1 MKLTDNYIK
10 GVSAKESAYRI
21 YEQGADK
28 GFGLKV
34 TPAGSI
40 SFFLQYSFSGKQRFY
55 NLGRYPS
62 VSLSDARIKCREVRA
77 IIDSGIDP
85 QEQSTP
91 NRFGTVCDL
100 FNYYIKKM
108 QDDGKR
114 TWAAVEKDLSA
125 NCGDIMDM
133 QANRVEPS
141 HIRDV
146 LHRILLRGTPEK
158 PKEVMVNRVR
168 AYLHRAFKVGIYHD
182 NDPTNPLGSVT
193 FKLSYNPVE
202 AIPKITRAEVVGD
215 RNLSI
220 DEIQILWTSTDIGEQ
235 MLIATK
241 LLLIFGCRLM
251 ELCGAK
257 KSEFDFDAMTWT
269 MPWERI
275 KTSGK
280 NKRPHLLP
288 ITPMAKTL
296 IERQW
301 IYSMDSDYLFPGR
314 INPNKPIRNTSLSHA
329 LRRVKGVDSFNVRAL
344 RRTWKTIC
352 AEIGIEKSIMDRIQ
366 NHALT
371 DVSDKHYNKY
381 HYLTEKRAALEQ
393 WERYLE
399 DILGK

>member
-10 GVSAKESAYRI
+10 GVSARQSAYRI

-34 TPAGSI
+34 TPAGSV
-40 SFFLQYSFSGKQRFY
+40 SFFMQYSSGGKQRFY

-62 VSLSDARIKCREVRA
+62 VSLYDARIKCREVRA
-77 IIDSGIDP
+77 IIDKGIDP
-85 QEQSTP
+85 QEQSDQHSL
-91 NRFGTVCDL
+91 GTVRDL

-108 QDDGKR
+108 QDDGRR
-114 TWAAVEKDLSA
+114 TWMVVEKDLTA
-125 NCGDIMDM
+125 NCGYIMAM
-133 QANRVEPS
+133 QANNVEPS

-146 LHRILLRGTPEK
+146 LHKILVRGTHEK

-182 NDPTNPLGSVT
+182 NDPTNPAGSVV
-193 FKLSYNPVE
+193 FNLSTNPVE
-202 AIPKITRAEVVGD
+202 AIPKITRAEVVGE

-220 DEIQILWTSTDIGEQ
+220 DEVRILWASPDIGEQ

-241 LLLIFGCRLM
+241 LLLIYGCRLM

-257 KSEFDFDAMTWT
+257 KSEFNFNEMTWE
-269 MPWERI
+269 MPWSRV
-275 KTSGK
+275 KTSVK

-301 IYSMDSDYLFPGR
+301 IYSIDSDYLFPGR
-314 INPNKPIRNTSLSHA
+314 NNPNKPVCNSSLSHA
-329 LRRVKGVDSFNVRAL
+329 FRRVSGIAGFDVRAL

-381 HYLTEKRAALEQ
+381 NYLNEKRAALEQ
-393 WERYLE
+393 WERYLIE
-399 DILGK
+399 QLRS